1 MKGSNIVGDVVGSAL
16 VGTGNFI
23 DGATNFVGDAIDVV
37 TGVAGEFVDGAKYV
51 AATVTNGIVDGA
63 KAVWDFISFW
73 D

>member
-1 MKGSNIVGDVVGSAL
+1 M